1 MIAFSDL
8 FKVLKSSVVQII
20 TCTASATAQ
29 TEKIEEFYFGMT
41 VKTTHGGESTHTMAS
56 QSDEAM
62 AESSSSAS
70 AASATD
76 SSVPP
81 AAANRGI
88 SGNAQPLTPEQ
99 KESVRQ
105 VMLERLSTT
114 GAHFAHQQRDS
125 PDLTQ
130 QEKISIAAE
139 ILHKNPATFLAR

>member
-20 TCTASATAQ
+20 TCTATAQ
-29 TEKIEEFYFGMT
+29 TEKSEEFYFGMT
-41 VKTTHGGESTHTMAS
+41 VKTTHGGENTHTMAS
-56 QSDEAM
+56 HSDEAM
-62 AESSSSAS
+62 AESSSSTS

-76 SSVPP
+76 SLPP
-81 AAANRGI
+81 AAANR
-88 SGNAQPLTPEQ
+88 GNAQPLTPEQ
-99 KESVRQ
+99 KERVRQ

-114 GAHFAHQQRDS
+114 GAHFAHLQRDS